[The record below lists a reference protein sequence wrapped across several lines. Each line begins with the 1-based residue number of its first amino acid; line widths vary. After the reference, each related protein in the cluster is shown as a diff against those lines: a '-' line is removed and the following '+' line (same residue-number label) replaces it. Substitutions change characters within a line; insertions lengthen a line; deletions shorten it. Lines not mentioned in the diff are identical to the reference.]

1 MPASTLRIRQATDA
15 DRDRLIAHI
24 NAAYAIAE
32 PFMGGPRTDPE
43 RLADAMEKGII
54 LLAEDSTG
62 RLVASVYVEI
72 RGEHSLENQSS
83 ERASRSASPRG
94 YVGLLAVA
102 PEEQRSGIGRRMMQA
117 AEEHLRAHGCTA
129 VDITVLSVRTELP
142 PIYRGYGFEVSGA
155 EPFDYPHPLKD
166 GLETHLIVMS
176 KML

>member
-1 MPASTLRIRQATDA
+1 MPASTLRIRPATDA

-43 RLADAMEKGII
+43 RLAAAMEKGII
-54 LLAEDSTG
+54 LLAEDLSG

-72 RGEHSLENQSS
+72 RGERAQENHDG
-83 ERASRSASPRG
+83 ESRSASPRG

-129 VDITVLSVRTELP
+129 VDLTVLSVRSELP

-155 EPFDYPHPLKD
+155 QPFEYPHPLKD